1 MGLSA
6 VMTQGNPESEVN
18 LSVYMIHGICF
29 GTNPLTS
36 RPVSKTTKIIISMNF
51 GQTYEAQRAQSVD
64 YTILYY
70 QVREFA
76 FCEPSCFLLRFSC
89 LYNV

>member
-51 GQTYEAQRAQSVD
+51 GQTYEAQRHYA
-64 YTILYY
+64 
-70 QVREFA
+70 
-76 FCEPSCFLLRFSC
+76 
-89 LYNV
+89 

>member
-1 MGLSA
+1 MNADFMALR
-6 VMTQGNPESEVN
+6 
-18 LSVYMIHGICF
+18 
-29 GTNPLTS
+29 PLYLL
-36 RPVSKTTKIIISMNF
+36 TTK
-51 GQTYEAQRAQSVD
+51 AQRAQSVD